1 MKYLFVF
8 LMFGIFSCA
17 GTAKPTE
24 YYTDFNSTID
34 LGIIPVA
41 EKEVSLPFFP
51 DGNSIVVSNFAIQ
64 AFGYNYLGIKA
75 LGKDI
80 DLCCEIYGCKLNIK
94 TWQALGKKET
104 CVLII
109 NDKMFFTI
117 YWETENIYEQQ
128 HLILNLTATC
138 LEK

>member
-24 YYTDFNSTID
+24 HYTDFNSTID

-41 EKEVSLPFFP
+41 EKEISLPFFP
-51 DGNSIVVSNFAIQ
+51 DGNSIIVSNFAIQ
-64 AFGYNYLGIKA
+64 AFGYNYLGIKT
-75 LGKDI
+75 LGNDI
-80 DLCCEIYGCKLNIK
+80 SLYCEVYGWEEK
-94 TWQALGKKET
+94 TSAWQALGKKEICLLT
-104 CVLII
+104 V
-109 NDKMFFTI
+109 NDKMFYTVS
-117 YWETENIYEQQ
+117 WGVENIYERQ
-128 HLILNLTATC
+128 HLVLNLKSTS